1 MLSYLEFNYLKHNSE
16 YGQKHYRK
24 IDNYYGPGKPR
35 YFWSKEEWDAYNE
48 EKEKLLD
55 NARKEVAARDNYN
68 KNKGYAQNAEADR
81 ASKEKEI
88 KEKTYQEEQNRI
100 KDINERLSKTSD
112 SEEAYN
118 IIIETKEAK
127 DFVNYLKK
135 AVKEA
140 YDSGEIATGEFDD
153 GVHDIIGK
161 AKDEYYNKKGNP
173 LDKYRDSLNTNDFLS
188 GIILTD
194 LVVDAR
200 DYYEGLIKVS
210 NSQNARYNAEQQY
223 MKATYEQ
230 NVKNNNVKAV
240 YETVNNKINGYF
252 NKRKVTVDD
261 TIEIDDYLSDL
272 RSIENSMEGYDKIK
286 LKATEMSLEEDMMWI
301 NYQRKNKDAIENG
314 DGNCRLCSLCMDLR
328 ARGLDVSAANANDFN
343 ENDKTFR
350 SSSYGSGDLTK
361 FFWETEYEGTP
372 SSEYED
378 KGIGEFYKDY
388 QNAKVYAFTDMTA
401 DVNKIMSK
409 HKGESGIMDVAW
421 KDADYGHAVYWTV
434 SDSGLLTIYDAQTNE
449 VESWDNYKNRITIA
463 AFTRTDNLEPDYEN
477 LIKKGYIVYD

>member
-48 EKEKLLD
+48 EKEKMLD

-81 ASKEKEI
+81 AAKEKEI
-88 KEKTYQEEQNRI
+88 REKAYQEEQNRI
-100 KDINERLSKTSD
+100 KEINERLSKTND
-112 SEEAYN
+112 SEKAYN
-118 IIIETKEAK
+118 IIMETKEAK
-127 DFVNYLKK
+127 DYANYLKK
-135 AVKEA
+135 AVNDA
-140 YDSGEIATGEFDD
+140 YNSGEILSGKFDD
-153 GVHDIIGK
+153 WVYDVINK
-161 AKDEYYNKKGNP
+161 AENEYKGSKP
-173 LDKYRDSLNTNDFLS
+173 YEKFRDSLNKNEFLS
-188 GIILTD
+188 GIIRSD
-194 LVVDAR
+194 FIHDAR
-200 DYYEGLIKVS
+200 DYYLKLLKVS
-210 NSQNARYNAEQQY
+210 ESQNARYNAEQQNIQSV
-223 MKATYEQ
+223 YEQ
-230 NVKNNNVKAV
+230 AVKDGNTKAV
-240 YETVNNKINGYF
+240 YDTVKSKIDNYY
-252 NKRKVTVDD
+252 NQKTVSVDD

-272 RSIENSMEGYDKIK
+272 RSTEESFEGYKDLK
-286 LKATEMSLEEDMMWI
+286 LKATEMSHEEDMMWI

-328 ARGLDVSAANANDFN
+328 ARGLDVSAANANDFD

-378 KGIGEFYKDY
+378 RGIGEFYKDY
-388 QNAKVYAFTDMTA
+388 QNAKVYAFEDMTA

-421 KDADYGHAVYWTV
+421 KDVDYGHAVYWTV

-449 VESWDNYKNRITIA
+449 VESWDDYKNKITIA